1 MEVKKIDL
9 EQPEKV
15 LNSQGEEVSQK
26 TEDRV
31 ELNEIEGSKYGKFRD
46 AETLLNA
53 YNNLQSDYTKKC
65 QALSQLQKECED
77 KGLNKSPEQL
87 SKDWEEKVK
96 SFFEA
101 NVKAK
106 KYEKDLA
113 NIIMQ
118 DKEIASSDNPLDNA
132 WNKFLKENFMDKD
145 ELALDEDFLQKY
157 IYSNNKIKNKIME
170 DYFSVLSLGDAPTL
184 ISAQR
189 GSKTFLSPP
198 NKPKTIK
205 EAGKIAEDLF

>member
-1 MEVKKIDL
+1 MEERKLNL
-9 EQPEKV
+9 EQPEKDF
-15 LNSQGEEVSQK
+15 NSQGEEVSQNL
-26 TEDRV
+26 DNGV
-31 ELNEIEGSKYGKFRD
+31 ELNESEGSKYGKFKD

-77 KGLNKSPEQL
+77 KGLDNSPEQL
-87 SKDWEEKVK
+87 SKGWEEKVK
-96 SFFEA
+96 VFFEA
-101 NVKAK
+101 NNKAK
-106 KYEKDLA
+106 KHEKDLA
-113 NIIMQ
+113 KIIIQ
-118 DKEIASSDNPLDNA
+118 DKEIASSDNPLEKA
-132 WNKFLKENFMDKD
+132 WNKFLNDNFVDKE

-157 IYSNNKIKNKIME
+157 IYSNNQIKNKIMGE
-170 DYFSVLSLGDAPTL
+170 YFSSLSFSDAPTL

-205 EAGKIAEDLF
+205 EAGKLAEDLF